1 MKCLKM
7 LGFAAAA
14 TAALMA
20 VVGAGTASA
29 GILCKTYTEPCNS
42 ILKNGEALSS
52 QLGAKKKARI
62 NTTFAVAECNKSTL
76 AGKVTKEGGKG
87 IAPEV
92 TVENLSFTECS
103 NCEMLVLKDGT
114 YYVSTFPETGNGT
127 AIGTGQE
134 FVTQCNTIFG
144 KMKCTWVTKNT
155 PLGEVEHGSPA
166 VIGVFNADPVLNEA
180 ASDKLCEK
188 EAFWYGEYEI
198 TKPVALFVVSE

>member
-1 MKCLKM
+1 MKRLKM
-7 LGFAAAA
+7 LAFAVAAS
-14 TAALMA
+14 AALIA
-20 VVGAGTASA
+20 FVGASTASA
-29 GILCKTYTEPCNS
+29 GILCKNFTEPCNS

-52 QLGAKKKARI
+52 QVGAKKKARI
-62 NTTFAVAECNKSTL
+62 NTTYAVAECNKSTL

-92 TVENLSFTECS
+92 TVETLSFGECS
-103 NCEMLVLKDGT
+103 NCEVTVLKAGT

-134 FVTQCNTIFG
+134 FVTKCNWAFG
-144 KMKCTWVTKNT
+144 KMKCTWVTKAT
-155 PLGEVEHGSPA
+155 PLGEIEGGSPA
-166 VIGVFNADPVLNEA
+166 VIDVFNADPVLNEA

>member
-7 LGFAAAA
+7 LGLAAAA
-14 TAALMA
+14 SAALMA
-20 VVGAGTASA
+20 FVGGSTASA
-29 GILCKTYTEPCNS
+29 GILCKNYTESCNS
-42 ILKNGEALSS
+42 ILKNGETLSS

-62 NTTFAVAECNKSTL
+62 NTTYAVAECNKSTL

-87 IAPEV
+87 NAPEV
-92 TVENLSFTECS
+92 TVENFSFTEC
-103 NCEMLVLKDGT
+103 NCEVFVLKDGT

-134 FVTQCNTIFG
+134 FVTQCNTFFG

-155 PLGEVEHGSPA
+155 PLGEVEGGSPA
-166 VIGVFNADPVLNEA
+166 VIDVFNADPVLNQA

-198 TKPVALFVVSE
+198 TKPESLFVVSE